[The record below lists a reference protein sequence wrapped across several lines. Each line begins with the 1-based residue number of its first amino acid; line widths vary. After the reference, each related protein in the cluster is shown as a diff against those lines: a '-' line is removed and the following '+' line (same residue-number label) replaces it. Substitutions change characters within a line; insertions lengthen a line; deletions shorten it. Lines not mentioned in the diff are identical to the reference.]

1 VAAPVSGAPAS
12 VELEPFL
19 LAHEAEDDAG
29 FFTKFGG
36 IVGRLVRAHGKNPEA
51 REALERIMALKGA
64 E

>member
-1 VAAPVSGAPAS
+1 